1 MSKLPRFVRLA
12 FVLFIAAMVVFC
24 ALLLFPDYFII
35 DKRSHMMR
43 KQQISMAKGNQEA
56 DESSSELEK
65 LFNKRKQFAKIAA
78 YNAHL
83 LTKGFTDEQV

>member
-1 MSKLPRFVRLA
+1 
-12 FVLFIAAMVVFC
+12 
-24 ALLLFPDYFII
+24 
-35 DKRSHMMR
+35 MMR